1 MEGITDQGQGAKG
14 EAHHQLQGGEDAVEG
29 DAPAKGTGRPAVG
42 LLVVAV
48 IVVLVFVLPVIV
60 VVGHGSGLLL
70 AAAMGPETL
79 GGHRRSVLD

>member
-1 MEGITDQGQGAKG
+1 
-14 EAHHQLQGGEDAVEG
+14 
-29 DAPAKGTGRPAVG
+29 VG